1 MKNIDIITACEK
13 AKKALKNNLNGNAA
27 EIIRALQEAAET
39 EQRAEKAKTN
49 GAKTIYTAATR
60 ILKNSAAYNSAR
72 PALLY
77 SYNDGQRVNVCD
89 GFKLIQLNAE
99 TAPELP
105 ALPDKMNYIDA
116 ARIMEPATGNA
127 DAVTL
132 PEISELKNYIKIE
145 KAKKKAT
152 KDKTAPVYI
161 LNTENGQK
169 VHTNA
174 IYLLD
179 VMECLPGATAKASA
193 HGPIYPVYFE
203 SENGRGI
210 LCPVRPGE
218 AARQ

>member
-13 AKKALKNNLNGNAA
+13 AKTAINGGYNWNALETIHELQTAA
-27 EIIRALQEAAET
+27 EK

-49 GAKTIYTAATR
+49 GTKTIYTAAMR
-60 ILKNSAAYNSAR
+60 ILKNSATYNKAR

-105 ALPDKMNYIDA
+105 TLPEEMDYIDA
-116 ARIMEPATGNA
+116 ARIMDPAKENA

-132 PEISELKNYIKIE
+132 PGISELKNYIKIE
-145 KAKKKAT
+145 KAKKKAA
-152 KDKTAPVYI
+152 KDKSAPVYI
-161 LNTENGQK
+161 LTTENGQK

-179 VMECLPGATAKASA
+179 IMECLPGANAAASVR
-193 HGPIYPVYFE
+193 GPFYPVYFE
-203 SENGRGI
+203 GENGRGI
-210 LCPVRPGE
+210 LCPVRPKEE
-218 AARQ
+218 AQT